1 MVQSKDVIGQKCP
14 RCKGSLITVPETY
27 EVCCSACGF
36 VIDEKI
42 SDGGVYPRSSDELQT
57 GIPTSLAMHDQGL
70 STKIDQSNYDS
81 TGKPLSSD
89 MRYTMKRLK
98 VWDARSKGTP
108 VERNF
113 MNAFGE
119 LARLED
125 RLTLSKATVEQAAYV
140 YRKALEAK
148 LVRGRSINAVMAAS
162 VYVACRM
169 TNTTRNLRD
178 LESVA
183 NIKRKDI
190 ARCYRMIL
198 KTLDLKIN
206 VVDPA
211 NCVARIASLISIKET
226 TKRYAMK
233 ILDYARTKDGVA
245 GKDPMGLAA
254 ASLYLACV
262 KNGEETTQ
270 RIIAEAAGVTEV
282 TIRNRFKGLKE
293 LKMDEVVKVKK
304 KRKLK

>member
-1 MVQSKDVIGQKCP
+1 M
-14 RCKGSLITVPETY
+14 PETN

-183 NIKRKDI
+183 NIKPKDI
-190 ARCYRMIL
+190 ARCYL
-198 KTLDLKIN
+198 
-206 VVDPA
+206 
-211 NCVARIASLISIKET
+211 SLIHI
-226 TKRYAMK
+226 
-233 ILDYARTKDGVA
+233 
-245 GKDPMGLAA
+245 
-254 ASLYLACV
+254 
-262 KNGEETTQ
+262 
-270 RIIAEAAGVTEV
+270 
-282 TIRNRFKGLKE
+282 
-293 LKMDEVVKVKK
+293 
-304 KRKLK
+304 